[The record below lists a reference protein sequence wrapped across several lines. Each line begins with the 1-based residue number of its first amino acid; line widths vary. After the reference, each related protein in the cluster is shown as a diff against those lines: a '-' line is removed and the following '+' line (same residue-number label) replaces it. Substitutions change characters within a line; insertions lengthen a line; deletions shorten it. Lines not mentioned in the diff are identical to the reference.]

1 MRIEF
6 KCARNCSDDWQVGRS
21 KDQWIVR
28 GSVAG
33 LLAVLCFLAGFS
45 VFTQRRVAAES
56 ERADTAARLSTSYV
70 DARHWVTEAKSVE
83 RRYRFE
89 ASSSVRNSH
98 DTAKRR
104 LTDDLQKVLLLDT
117 SVKTRETV
125 SRLLKL
131 NWRYDQASR
140 RLFSAVDA
148 NDAQLAMQLDHQVID
163 PIFGQLE
170 YGIHLQARAA
180 LADALEHSARLRE
193 QQESAAQAIAV
204 AFAVGLVLLG
214 CFAFIILRFRRQELA
229 RLSQIAVT
237 DPLTGL
243 RNHRAF
249 QEDLARELQRV
260 GRSGIPLALVMLD
273 LDGLK
278 AINDKLGHQA
288 GDERIQGL
296 ADAIRDSR
304 RATDVGYRIGG
315 DEFAVILPGSRA
327 LGALEFAERVR
338 ALAAATAGIAEAT
351 ALRPRDDVLR
361 EADLALIGAKR
372 LGQAAA
378 VYGPDF
384 ELTEREQEH
393 HDSTLASALA
403 LAVDAKDSYTRS
415 HCQTVSQLCAV
426 IATELGLDGERVA
439 RVRLAGLLHDVG
451 KIGVPDAIL
460 NKPAA
465 LTDAEFEVMKRHSLL
480 GGDIVEAAEMHD
492 EAHWVRHHHERFDG
506 SGYPDA
512 LVGQDIPIESRIILV
527 ADAFEAM
534 TSDRPYRKAPG
545 MEFAVSELQRH
556 AGSQFDPDVVSAL
569 CRALDRQVELT
580 PRGTS

>member
-1 MRIEF
+1 M
-6 KCARNCSDDWQVGRS
+6 GGS

-45 VFTQRRVAAES
+45 VFTQRRAADLS
-56 ERADTAARLSTSYV
+56 KRADTAARLSTTYV

-89 ASSSVRNSH
+89 ASSSVRGSH
-98 DTAKRR
+98 EQAKRR
-104 LTDDLQKVLLLDT
+104 LGADLQKVLTLDT
-117 SVKTRETV
+117 SVTTRETV

-148 NDAQLAMQLDHQVID
+148 GDTQLAMRLDHETID
-163 PIFGQLE
+163 PIFGVLE
-170 YGIHLQARAA
+170 YGIHLEARAA
-180 LADALEHSARLRE
+180 LEDALEHSARLRD
-193 QQESAAQAIAV
+193 QQESAAQAIAI
-204 AFAVGLVLLG
+204 AFAAGLLLLG
-214 CFAFIILRFRRQELA
+214 CFAFILLRFRRQELE

-260 GRSGIPLALVMLD
+260 GRTGIPMALVMLD

-278 AINDKLGHQA
+278 AINDQLGHQV

-304 RATDVGYRIGG
+304 RATDVGYRVGG

-338 ALAAATAGIAEAT
+338 ALAAATVGIAEAT
-351 ALRPRDDVLR
+351 ELRPRDDVQR

-378 VYGPDF
+378 VFGPDF
-384 ELTEREQEH
+384 ELAETEQEH
-393 HDSTLASALA
+393 DDGTLASALA

-426 IATELGLDGERVA
+426 IATELGLHGERVA
-439 RVRLAGLLHDVG
+439 RIRLAGLLHDVG

-492 EAHWVRHHHERFDG
+492 EARWVRHHHERFDG

-512 LVGQDIPIESRIILV
+512 LAGDEIPLESRIILV

-545 MEFAVSELQRH
+545 VDFAVGELRRH
-556 AGSQFDPDVVSAL
+556 AGAQFDPDVVTAL
-569 CRALDRQVELT
+569 CRALDRDAVVSAGV
-580 PRGTS
+580 RNYGA

>member
-1 MRIEF
+1 M
-6 KCARNCSDDWQVGRS
+6 SGVS

-45 VFTQRRVAAES
+45 VFTQRQVAAES
-56 ERADTAARLSTSYV
+56 KRADAAARLSSILV

-89 ASSSVRNSH
+89 ASSTVRFSH
-98 DTAKRR
+98 DEAKRR
-104 LTDDLQKVLLLDT
+104 LTEDLRRVLDLEG
-117 SVKTRETV
+117 RRAEIE
-125 SRLLKL
+125 RLLRL

-140 RLFSAVDA
+140 RLFAAVDIG
-148 NDAQLAMQLDHQVID
+148 DPDLATRLDHQTID

-170 YGIHLQARAA
+170 YGIDLEARAA
-180 LADALEHSARLRE
+180 SEDALEHSAGLRE
-193 QQESAAQAIAV
+193 AQTSASQAIAI
-204 AFAVGLVLLG
+204 AFAVGLVLLA
-214 CFAFIILRFRRQELA
+214 CFAFIILRFRRQELT
-229 RLSQIAVT
+229 RLAQIAVT

-260 GRSGIPLALVMLD
+260 GRTGVPMALVMLD

-278 AINDKLGHQA
+278 AINDRLGHQA
-288 GDERIQGL
+288 GDERIQAL
-296 ADAIRDSR
+296 AEAIGDSR

-338 ALAAATAGIAEAT
+338 ARAGTTVGIAEAT
-351 ALRPRDDVLR
+351 ELRSRDDVLR
-361 EADLALIGAKR
+361 EADLALIGAKQ
-372 LGQAAA
+372 LGQGAA
-378 VYGPDF
+378 VYGPDM
-384 ELTEREQEH
+384 ELPEREHEH
-393 HDSTLASALA
+393 DERTLASALA

-415 HCQTVSQLCAV
+415 HCQTVSQLCAA
-426 IATELGLDGERVA
+426 IATELGLEGERVA
-439 RVRLAGLLHDVG
+439 RIRLAGLLHDVG

-465 LTDAEFEVMKRHSLL
+465 LTDEEFEVMKRHSLL
-480 GGDIVEAAEMHD
+480 GGDIVAAAEMHE
-492 EAHWVRHHHERFDG
+492 EARWVRHHHERFDG
-506 SGYPDA
+506 SGYPAA
-512 LVGQDIPIESRIILV
+512 LEGEEIPLESRIILV

-545 MEFAVSELQRH
+545 VDFAVEELQRN
-556 AGSQFDPDVVSAL
+556 AGAQFDPQVVAAL
-569 CRALDRQVELT
+569 CRALDQQVELT
-580 PRGTS
+580 HRGTS

>member
-1 MRIEF
+1 M
-6 KCARNCSDDWQVGRS
+6 GGS

-45 VFTQRRVAAES
+45 VFTQRRVADES
-56 ERADTAARLSTSYV
+56 KRADTAARLSTTYV

-89 ASSSVRNSH
+89 ASSSVRGSH
-98 DTAKRR
+98 EVAKRR
-104 LTDDLQKVLLLDT
+104 LGADLQKVLKLDT
-117 SVKTRETV
+117 SAETRETI

-131 NWRYDQASR
+131 HWRYDQASR

-148 NDAQLAMQLDHQVID
+148 GDTELATQLDHQTID
-163 PIFGQLE
+163 PIFGVLE

-180 LADALEHSARLRE
+180 QAAALEHSAQLRD
-193 QQESAAQAIAV
+193 QQEGAARAIAI
-204 AFAVGLVLLG
+204 AFAAGLLLLG
-214 CFAFIILRFRRQELA
+214 CFAFVLLRARRQEVA

-278 AINDKLGHQA
+278 AINDKLGHQV

-296 ADAIRDSR
+296 ADAIRASR

-338 ALAAATAGIAEAT
+338 ALAAVTVGIAEAT
-351 ALRPRDDVLR
+351 ELRLRDDVLR

-384 ELTEREQEH
+384 ELAESEQEH
-393 HDSTLASALA
+393 DDSTLASALA

-426 IATELGLDGERVA
+426 IATELGLHGERVA
-439 RVRLAGLLHDVG
+439 RIRLAGLLHDVG

-492 EAHWVRHHHERFDG
+492 EARWVRHHHERFDG

-512 LVGQDIPIESRIILV
+512 LAGAEIPLESRIILV

-545 MEFAVSELQRH
+545 VDFAVGELRRH
-556 AGSQFDPDVVSAL
+556 AGAQFDPDVVSAL

-580 PRGTS
+580 PHGTS

>member
-1 MRIEF
+1 V
-6 KCARNCSDDWQVGRS
+6 SGS

-33 LLAVLCFLAGFS
+33 LLAVLCFLAGFP
-45 VFTQRRVAAES
+45 VITQRRVAAES
-56 ERADTAARLSTSYV
+56 ERADTAARMSSTYV

-104 LTDDLQKVLLLDT
+104 LTDDLQNVLRLDT
-117 SVKTRETV
+117 SVKTRETI
-125 SRLLKL
+125 SRMLKL

-148 NDAQLAMQLDHQVID
+148 GDEQLAMQLDHQVID

-180 LADALEHSARLRE
+180 QADALEHSDRLRD
-193 QQESAAQAIAV
+193 QQEGAAQAIAV
-204 AFAVGLVLLG
+204 AFGAGLALLA
-214 CFAFIILRFRRQELA
+214 CFAFIILRFRRQELT
-229 RLSQIAVT
+229 RLAQIAVT

-260 GRSGIPLALVMLD
+260 GRTGIPLALVMLD

-278 AINDKLGHQA
+278 AINDQLGHQA

-338 ALAAATAGIAEAT
+338 ALAAATVGIAEAT
-351 ALRPRDDVLR
+351 ALRARDDVLR

-393 HDSTLASALA
+393 HESTLASALA

-426 IATELGLDGERVA
+426 IAAELGLDGERVA
-439 RVRLAGLLHDVG
+439 RIRLAGLLHDVG
-451 KIGVPDAIL
+451 KIGVPDAVL
-460 NKPAA
+460 NKPSA
-465 LTDAEFEVMKRHSLL
+465 LTDAEFEIMKRHSLL
-480 GGDIVEAAEMHD
+480 GGDIVDAAEMHD

-506 SGYPDA
+506 SGYPA
-512 LVGQDIPIESRIILV
+512 SLAGQDIPIESRIILV

-545 MEFAVSELQRH
+545 VEFAVSELQRH
-556 AGSQFDPDVVSAL
+556 AGTQFDPQVVTAL
-569 CRALDRQVELT
+569 CGALDRESVPTL
-580 PRGTS
+580 RGTS

>member
-1 MRIEF
+1 M
-6 KCARNCSDDWQVGRS
+6 GGS

-45 VFTQRRVAAES
+45 VFTQRRVADLS
-56 ERADTAARLSTSYV
+56 KRADTAARLSTTYV

-89 ASSSVRNSH
+89 ASSSVRGSH
-98 DTAKRR
+98 ETAKRR
-104 LTDDLQKVLLLDT
+104 LGEDLQKVLLLDT

-131 NWRYDQASR
+131 NWRYDQASQ

-148 NDAQLAMQLDHQVID
+148 GDAQLATQLDHQVID
-163 PIFGQLE
+163 PIFGVLE
-170 YGIHLQARAA
+170 YGIHLEARAA

-193 QQESAAQAIAV
+193 QQESAARAIAI
-204 AFAVGLVLLG
+204 AFAVGLILLG
-214 CFAFIILRFRRQELA
+214 CFAFVLLRFRRQELT
-229 RLSQIAVT
+229 RLGQIAVT

-260 GRSGIPLALVMLD
+260 GRTGIPMALVMLD

-278 AINDKLGHQA
+278 AINDQFGHQA

-338 ALAAATAGIAEAT
+338 ALAAATVGIAEAT
-351 ALRPRDDVLR
+351 ELRPRDDVQR

-384 ELTEREQEH
+384 DLAETEQEH
-393 HDSTLASALA
+393 DDSTLASALA

-426 IATELGLDGERVA
+426 IATELGLHGERVA
-439 RVRLAGLLHDVG
+439 RIRLAGLLHDVG

-465 LTDAEFEVMKRHSLL
+465 LTDAEFEIMKRHSLL

-492 EAHWVRHHHERFDG
+492 EARWVRHHHERFDG

-512 LVGQDIPIESRIILV
+512 LAGTEIPLESRIILV

-545 MEFAVSELQRH
+545 VDFAVGELRRH
-556 AGSQFDPDVVSAL
+556 AGAQFDPDVVAAL
-569 CRALDRQVELT
+569 CRALDRDAAVVM

>member
-1 MRIEF
+1 V
-6 KCARNCSDDWQVGRS
+6 ARS

-56 ERADTAARLSTSYV
+56 ERADAAARLSTTYV

-89 ASSSVRNSH
+89 ASSSVRFSH
-98 DTAKRR
+98 DEAKRR
-104 LTDDLQKVLLLDT
+104 LAEDLQKVIKLDT
-117 SVKTRETV
+117 STATRETV

-148 NDAQLAMQLDHQVID
+148 GDTQLAVQLDHQVID
-163 PIFGQLE
+163 PIFGVLE
-170 YGIHLQARAA
+170 YGIHLEARAA
-180 LADALEHSARLRE
+180 LADALQHSSRLRD
-193 QQESAAQAIAV
+193 QQESAASAIAV
-204 AFAVGLVLLG
+204 AFAAGLVLLA

-229 RLSQIAVT
+229 RLAQIAVT

-260 GRSGIPLALVMLD
+260 GRTGVPVALVMLD

-278 AINDKLGHQA
+278 AINDRLGHQA

-296 ADAIRDSR
+296 ADAIRDSQ
-304 RATDVGYRIGG
+304 RATDVGYRVGG

-338 ALAAATAGIAEAT
+338 ARAAATVGIAEAT
-351 ALRPRDDVLR
+351 ELRPRDDVLR

-393 HDSTLASALA
+393 HESTLASALA

-492 EAHWVRHHHERFDG
+492 EARWVRHHHERFDG

-512 LVGQDIPIESRIILV
+512 LAGDEIPLESRIILV

-545 MEFAVSELQRH
+545 VEFAVGELQRH
-556 AGSQFDPDVVSAL
+556 AGAQFDPQVVAAL
-569 CRALDRQVELT
+569 CGALDREAAVLT

>member
-1 MRIEF
+1 
-6 KCARNCSDDWQVGRS
+6 VGGS

-45 VFTQRRVAAES
+45 VFTQRRAADLS
-56 ERADTAARLSTSYV
+56 ERADTAARLSTTYV

-89 ASSSVRNSH
+89 ASSSVRGSH
-98 DTAKRR
+98 EVAKRR
-104 LTDDLQKVLLLDT
+104 LGADLQKVLTLDT
-117 SVKTRETV
+117 SAKTRETI

-131 NWRYDQASR
+131 HWRYDQASR

-148 NDAQLAMQLDHQVID
+148 GDTDLATQLDHQTID
-163 PIFGQLE
+163 PIFGVLE
-170 YGIHLQARAA
+170 YGIHLEARAA
-180 LADALEHSARLRE
+180 LDDALEHSARLRD
-193 QQESAAQAIAV
+193 QQESAAQAIAI
-204 AFAVGLVLLG
+204 AFAAGLILLG
-214 CFAFIILRFRRQELA
+214 CFALVLVRARRQEVA

-260 GRSGIPLALVMLD
+260 GRSGVPMALVMLD

-278 AINDKLGHQA
+278 AVNDQFGHQA

-296 ADAIRDSR
+296 ADAIRSSR

-327 LGALEFAERVR
+327 LGALEFAGRVR
-338 ALAAATAGIAEAT
+338 ALAAVTVGIAEAT
-351 ALRPRDDVLR
+351 ELRPRDDVLR

-384 ELTEREQEH
+384 ELAETEQEH
-393 HDSTLASALA
+393 DDSTLASALA

-426 IATELGLDGERVA
+426 IAAELGLHGERVA
-439 RVRLAGLLHDVG
+439 RIRLAGLLHDVG

-460 NKPAA
+460 NKPSA

-492 EAHWVRHHHERFDG
+492 EARWVRHHHERFDG
-506 SGYPDA
+506 TGYPDA
-512 LVGQDIPIESRIILV
+512 LAGDGIPLESRIILV

-545 MEFAVSELQRH
+545 VEFAVAELQRH
-556 AGSQFDPDVVSAL
+556 AGTQFDPDAVSAL
-569 CRALDRQVELT
+569 CRALDRQVALT